1 MRISDWSS
9 DVCSSDLWSK
19 DSVESHAV
27 FGAKPKKPIT
37 AAHPLYSRS
46 ECAPRRQ
53 SPGGRQFGAAG
64 QGIATPPDARPAPVQ
79 SQEAIRPA
87 CGNYRHGNAPLSGT
101 RSVPTLWREHWRAYK
116 RTAPRWSACD
126 TNQPRK
132 ARSEEH
138 TSE

>member
-1 MRISDWSS
+1 MSS
-9 DVCSSDLWSK
+9 NSSTACGLLIRSWSK

-79 SQEAIRPA
+79 
-87 CGNYRHGNAPLSGT
+87 
-101 RSVPTLWREHWRAYK
+101 
-116 RTAPRWSACD
+116 
-126 TNQPRK
+126 
-132 ARSEEH
+132 RSEEH
-138 TSE
+138 TSELQSLMRIAYAVFCLKKKKR